1 MPTLTEMIYSNDY
14 ADLILSNYQVNLEEI
29 QNLDPE
35 IGKTLYASQQY
46 SILYY
51 QRRNLPENQFD
62 VLPYNVV
69 PCLYTPQDT
78 TSLEASGILQ
88 LQNQSL
94 LNLTGQG
101 VLIGIIDTGINYT
114 HPAFLDSQGRTRI
127 LKLWDQTISED
138 ARRRPFDFPLMLS
151 VCSVPM
157 LTIRWCCLRHCVQGG
172 YQY

>member
-69 PCLYTPQDT
+69 PCLYTPRT
-78 TSLEASGILQ
+78 PPPWKLPASCSFRISLCLILPVR
-88 LQNQSL
+88 
-94 LNLTGQG
+94 G

-138 ARRRPFDFPLMLS
+138 ARRRPFDFHTAPS
-151 VCSVPM
+151 IPVRTSIRRSPP
-157 LTIRWCCLRHCVQGG
+157 TIR
-172 YQY
+172 

>member
-62 VLPYNVV
+62 VLPYNVG
-69 PCLYTPQDT
+69 PCLYTPPRT
-78 TSLEASGILQ
+78 PPPWKLPASCSFRISLCLILP
-88 LQNQSL
+88 
-94 LNLTGQG
+94 
-101 VLIGIIDTGINYT
+101 VRAY
-114 HPAFLDSQGRTRI
+114 
-127 LKLWDQTISED
+127 
-138 ARRRPFDFPLMLS
+138 
-151 VCSVPM
+151 
-157 LTIRWCCLRHCVQGG
+157 
-172 YQY
+172 